1 MALDLSSVFS
11 GVTMPNISGN
21 DILNNLALGAITSA
35 VSLGV
40 QAKLKQDAPGIVDLI
55 QGKQAASP
63 NAPSAVGATIT
74 ASAFAALPPAT
85 QAQLVASGV
94 HIVAG

>member
-1 MALDLSSVFS
+1 MVDFS
-11 GVTMPNISGN
+11 GILTNIQLPAISGN

-35 VSLGV
+35 VSLGI
-40 QAKLKQDAPGIVDLI
+40 QAKLQQDAPGLVDLVK
-55 QGKQAASP
+55 GRTQAP

-74 ASAFAALPPAT
+74 SSAFAALPPAT

-94 HIVAG
+94 HIIQG

>member
-1 MALDLSSVFS
+1 MTDFTQILTGIQLP
-11 GVTMPNISGN
+11 TISGN
-21 DILNNLALGAITSA
+21 DIVNNLALGAVTSA

-40 QAKLKQDAPGIVDLI
+40 QAKLAQDFPGLVEIVK
-55 QGKQAASP
+55 GKAATP

-74 ASAFAALPPAT
+74 ASAFAALPAAT

>member
-1 MALDLSSVFS
+1 MAFDLTTMLSN
-11 GVTMPNISGN
+11 VTLPNISGN

-40 QAKLKQDAPGIVDLI
+40 QAKLKQDAPGLVDLI
-55 QGKQAASP
+55 QGKQASP